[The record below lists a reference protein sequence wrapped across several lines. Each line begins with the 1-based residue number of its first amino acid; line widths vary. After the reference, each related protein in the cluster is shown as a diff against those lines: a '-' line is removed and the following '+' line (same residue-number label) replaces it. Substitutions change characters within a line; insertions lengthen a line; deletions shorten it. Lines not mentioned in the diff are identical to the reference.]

1 MGVVPIQV
9 DIMARADHGDGGLD
23 PPGPMGTAAVP
34 AGTAVLAAPVTYSV
48 EDPILA
54 DTTARIDTDRPV
66 ENGPAPVSS
75 QIMGRASKALKAG
88 PRMNEQMLAGVLF
101 FVLCGA
107 GALGSYVRA
116 RLPEKHRSSETMGLV
131 QVTIS
136 LLVTFTS
143 IVLGLLTGAVTTE
156 FQQASRNDGVF
167 AGQLVQVDQC
177 LRDYGPETARMR
189 QQFRGYVA
197 AVLTSTWPDES
208 PPEDISHPDV
218 SKDPVLG
225 EGVSLTT
232 LLNTIRTELRELSPK
247 NAIQERVLTDCAA
260 EFSSFLKSRWDIVE
274 ESTSSISPPFYGVLS
289 IWLVILFASFGLIAR
304 PNPVSRIIITLS
316 ALSIAVAVGVIADLD
331 QPYGGAFSIPSAA
344 TRNALADMVRSSN

>member
-1 MGVVPIQV
+1 MSQ
-9 DIMARADHGDGGLD
+9 M
-23 PPGPMGTAAVP
+23 VP
-34 AGTAVLAAPVTYSV
+34 AG
-48 EDPILA
+48 
-54 DTTARIDTDRPV
+54 
-66 ENGPAPVSS
+66 
-75 QIMGRASKALKAG
+75 ALF
-88 PRMNEQMLAGVLF
+88 L
-101 FVLCGA
+101 VLCGA
-107 GALGSYVRA
+107 AALGAYVRA
-116 RLPEKHRSSETMGLV
+116 KLPEKHRSPETMALV

-177 LRDYGPETARMR
+177 LRDYGPETAQMR

-197 AVLTSTWPDES
+197 AVLTSTWPDE
-208 PPEDISHPDV
+208 PPPKDISHPDM

-225 EGVSLTT
+225 EGVSLTA
-232 LLNTIRTELRELSPK
+232 LLNTIRTELRDLSPK
-247 NAIQERVLTDCAA
+247 NAVQERILTDCAA
-260 EFSSFLKSRWDIVE
+260 EYSSFLKSRWDIIE

-304 PNPVSRIIITLS
+304 PNPVSGIIVALS

-331 QPYGGAFSIPSAA
+331 QPYGGLFSIPSTA
-344 TRNALADMVRSSN
+344 TRNALVDMVRD

>member
-1 MGVVPIQV
+1 MNQ
-9 DIMARADHGDGGLD
+9 MAPGG
-23 PPGPMGTAAVP
+23 A
-34 AGTAVLAAPVTYSV
+34 
-48 EDPILA
+48 
-54 DTTARIDTDRPV
+54 
-66 ENGPAPVSS
+66 
-75 QIMGRASKALKAG
+75 
-88 PRMNEQMLAGVLF
+88 LF

-107 GALGSYVRA
+107 AALGAYVRA
-116 RLPEKHRSSETMGLV
+116 KLPEKHRSSETMTLV

-143 IVLGLLTGAVTTE
+143 IVLGLLTGAVTTQ
-156 FQQASRNDGVF
+156 FQQASRNDGLF

-177 LRDYGPETARMR
+177 LRDYGPETAHMR

-197 AVLTSTWPDES
+197 AVLTSTWPDE
-208 PPEDISHPDV
+208 PPPKEISHPDV

-225 EGVSLTT
+225 EGVSLTA
-232 LLNTIRTELRELSPK
+232 LLNTVRTELRELSPK

-260 EFSSFLKSRWDIVE
+260 EYSSFLKSRWDIIE

-304 PNPVSRIIITLS
+304 PNPVSGIIVALS

-331 QPYGGAFSIPSAA
+331 QPYGGLFSIPSTA
-344 TRNALADMVRSSN
+344 TRNALADIVRD

>member
-1 MGVVPIQV
+1 MNQ
-9 DIMARADHGDGGLD
+9 MA
-23 PPGPMGTAAVP
+23 P
-34 AGTAVLAAPVTYSV
+34 AG
-48 EDPILA
+48 
-54 DTTARIDTDRPV
+54 
-66 ENGPAPVSS
+66 
-75 QIMGRASKALKAG
+75 ALF
-88 PRMNEQMLAGVLF
+88 L
-101 FVLCGA
+101 VLCGA
-107 GALGSYVRA
+107 AALGAYVRA
-116 RLPEKHRSSETMGLV
+116 KLPEKHRSSETMTLV

-156 FQQASRNDGVF
+156 FQQASRNDGLF

-177 LRDYGPETARMR
+177 LRDYGPETAQMR

-197 AVLTSTWPDES
+197 AVLTSTWPDEPS
-208 PPEDISHPDV
+208 PKDISHPDV

-225 EGVSLTT
+225 EGVSLTA

-247 NAIQERVLTDCAA
+247 NAVQERVLADCAA
-260 EFSSFLKSRWDIVE
+260 EYSAFLSSRWNIIE

-304 PNPVSRIIITLS
+304 PNPVSGIIVALS

-331 QPYGGAFSIPSAA
+331 QPYGGLFSIPSTA
-344 TRNALADMVRSSN
+344 TRNALADMVRD